1 MLERLAE
8 NISFYLIVNKI
19 IDIKEQDIYIYGLQ
33 LIISI
38 IFTSISILIIGSLIG
53 ELLSAI
59 IYLSIYFLL
68 KSYTG
73 GYHAKHYY
81 QCYFYSI
88 LVYIVLLYINN
99 ITLDGYKPM
108 IGLLSITIAITVI
121 FKWAP
126 IENRNNPKTK
136 VEMIKNRK
144 IVIYR
149 IIILNVFIIA
159 GYMMFDN
166 LINIWFMLSITELS
180 LAYSIFKQKLLERRE
195 NSE

>member
-19 IDIKEQDIYIYGLQ
+19 INIEEQDIYIYGLQ

-38 IFTSISILIIGSLIG
+38 IFTSISILIIGTLIG

-88 LVYIVLLYINN
+88 LVYIFLLYINC
-99 ITLDGYKPM
+99 ITLDSYKPM
-108 IGLLSITIAITVI
+108 IGLLSIAISIIVI

-144 IVIYR
+144 IAIYR
-149 IIILNVFIIA
+149 IIFLNVFIIA
-159 GYMMFDN
+159 GYMIFDN
-166 LINIWFMLSITELS
+166 LINIWFMLAITELS